1 MQTLTLTVF
10 MPDGSTKIF
19 EDIKGVEQQGE
30 HQITFLCAST
40 NEGMRSVTINL
51 DLVVGFEID
60 GIIPQQSEEE
70 DDDEPNEG
78 ED

>member
-19 EDIKGVEQQGE
+19 EDIQGIEQQNAKSV
-30 HQITFLCAST
+30 TFVCKGQNDGL
-40 NEGMRSVTINL
+40 RSVTINL
-51 DLVVGFEID
+51 DLVIGFEID

>member
-1 MQTLTLTVF
+1 MQQITLTVY

-19 EDIKGVEQQGE
+19 EDVRGIEEQDSR
-30 HQITFLCAST
+30 HVTFICSGTVDSL
-40 NEGMRSVTINL
+40 RSVTINL
-51 DLVVGFEID
+51 DLVIGFEID
-60 GIIPQQSEEE
+60 GIIPQQSE

>member
-1 MQTLTLTVF
+1 MQKWNSSWY

-30 HQITFLCAST
+30 
-40 NEGMRSVTINL
+40 
-51 DLVVGFEID
+51 
-60 GIIPQQSEEE
+60 EE

>member
-1 MQTLTLTVF
+1 MQKINLTVY

-19 EDIKGVEQQGE
+19 EDIRGIEQQGE
-30 HQITFLCAST
+30 RQVTFLC
-40 NEGMRSVTINL
+40 EGTGEGLRSVTINL
-51 DLVVGFEID
+51 DLTIGFELD
-60 GIIPQQSEEE
+60 GIIPQQSEE

>member
-1 MQTLTLTVF
+1 

-19 EDIKGVEQQGE
+19 EDVRGIEEQDSR
-30 HQITFLCAST
+30 HLTFICSGTVDSL
-40 NEGMRSVTINL
+40 RSVTINL
-51 DLVVGFEID
+51 DLVIGFEID
-60 GIIPQQSEEE
+60 GIIPQQSE

>member
-1 MQTLTLTVF
+1 MHKLTLTVF

-19 EDIKGVEQQGE
+19 EDIKGVERQGE

-40 NEGMRSVTINL
+40 NEGLRSVTINL
-51 DLVVGFEID
+51 DLVVGFDID
-60 GIIPQQSEEE
+60 GIIPQQSQEEY
-70 DDDEPNEG
+70 DDEPNEG

>member
-1 MQTLTLTVF
+1 MHKLTVTLY

-40 NEGMRSVTINL
+40 NEGLRSVTINL
-51 DLVVGFEID
+51 DLVIGFEID
-60 GIIPQQSEEE
+60 GIIPQQSEE
-70 DDDEPNEG
+70 DDEDAPNEV
-78 ED
+78 EY

>member
-1 MQTLTLTVF
+1 MNKLTLTLY

-19 EDIKGVEQQGE
+19 EDIKGVEQQGG
-30 HQITFLCAST
+30 HLTFLCAST
-40 NEGMRSVTINL
+40 NEGLRSVTINL
-51 DLVVGFEID
+51 DLVVGFDID
-60 GIIPQQSEEE
+60 GITPQQSQEE

>member
-1 MQTLTLTVF
+1 MQKLTLTVF

-19 EDIKGVEQQGE
+19 EDIRGIEQTSNNQVTFFCKGSGE
-30 HQITFLCAST
+30 GF
-40 NEGMRSVTINL
+40 RSVTINL
-51 DLVVGFEID
+51 DLTFGFEID
-60 GIIPQQSEEE
+60 GIIPQQSEE